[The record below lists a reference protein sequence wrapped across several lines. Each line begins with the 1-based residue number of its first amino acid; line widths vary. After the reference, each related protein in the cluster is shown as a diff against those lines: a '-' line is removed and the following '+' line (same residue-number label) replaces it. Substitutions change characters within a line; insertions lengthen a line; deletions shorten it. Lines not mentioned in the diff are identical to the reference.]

1 MTDSHIQ
8 LFSDLKAFNYLFA
21 MLISCKLLLKF
32 CILCILAQQTRS
44 YINVHPPV
52 SRKLTFST
60 IHHTPGILSRQMNI
74 QTAHLTIDNEKR
86 SLNVQNWIA
95 SKFQQTKRAL
105 KTMKSSI
112 QEIQKKVKT
121 QQKFGSLALAAI
133 GFLFW
138 SIPKVLAKAT
148 SVEPM
153 KAAAAAA
160 AGLAATATAAPSQV
174 AVTEVQTSFQKLIA
188 SFHGVKFDSLLMLIA
203 TSIVIPLFKRL
214 KYSPIIGFLLMGTI
228 LGPNG
233 FSLVRDVHMIDVLGE
248 LGIIFFLFEMGL
260 ELSLERL
267 NAMKKDVFGLGTLQL
282 LLTSLLGTLLSLT
295 FFKLSLPASFTIGA
309 SIALSSSA
317 FVLQLLKDS
326 NAMGS
331 RHGKAS
337 FGILLL
343 QDLAVVPLLIIVQL
357 LSEGGSGI
365 QRALLIAA
373 TKAIVTLSTMSV
385 LGKKFL
391 DPIFSQ
397 VAKSKSHE
405 AFLSII
411 LATVLLMSFLT
422 EGIGLSHSLG
432 AFLAGLLLSETR
444 YRYQIE
450 ADIAPFRGLLLGI
463 FFMTVGFSIDIKLLF
478 REGGMILSLLT
489 LLISMKASI
498 IFLLSLL
505 FGVPLGSAIITGL
518 LNSQGGEF
526 AFVSLGIA
534 QNMKLIPE
542 LLSKKLLT
550 AVALSMAI
558 TPMLSDIGNLL
569 AKKIEQK
576 LDYKQFSPTKALAKE
591 RKQQVKEEEGQEEGE
606 HVSHEYQKDFIVICG
621 HGRIG
626 KLICQL
632 LDRKFMK
639 YLIFDNNPQVALDG
653 KKKGLPVYY
662 GDVNRPEMLKHFNV
676 GNAKV
681 CIITFD
687 EISMI
692 NKAVVR
698 LRKSYPNLPILVRA
712 KNEQHRQRLENMFG

>member
-1 MTDSHIQ
+1 
-8 LFSDLKAFNYLFA
+8 
-21 MLISCKLLLKF
+21 
-32 CILCILAQQTRS
+32 
-44 YINVHPPV
+44 
-52 SRKLTFST
+52 
-60 IHHTPGILSRQMNI
+60 MNI

-86 SLNVQNWIA
+86 PLHVKNWIA
-95 SKFQQTKRAL
+95 NKFQQTKEAL
-105 KTMKSSI
+105 KTMKSGI

-148 SVEPM
+148 GVEPM

-160 AGLAATATAAPSQV
+160 AGLAATATVAPSQV

-463 FFMTVGFSIDIKLLF
+463 FFMTVGFSIDIKLLY

-576 LDYKQFSPTKALAKE
+576 RDYKQFSPTKALAKE
-591 RKQQVKEEEGQEEGE
+591 GKLAEEGQEEDE

-632 LDRKFMK
+632 LDRKLLK

-712 KNEQHRQRLENMFG
+712 KNEQHRQRLENMFGKSLFFVLLLLFRLFIGRLSSFFFL